1 MPRAVCI
8 VDSDASVREGL
19 SRVVESAGYEVRRF
33 DSVEAF
39 VGGTQ
44 ALGAGCAVVDL
55 TDADSGTPAVR
66 ARLTVVATLVPM
78 IVLSTTWALVLSSA
92 SRWTRS
98 RCSIRSAGC
107 RGAPRR
113 ADRRI
118 PGRRATMA

>member
-78 IVLSTTWALVLSSA
+78 IVLSTTDGAHRHSAARELGARAFFRKPVDAIALLD
-92 SRWTRS
+92 
-98 RCSIRSAGC
+98 SIGWLQGRPP
-107 RGAPRR
+107 PR
-113 ADRRI
+113 
-118 PGRRATMA
+118 